1 MRLLTGCCVVWAS
14 TRLIYT
20 VHPPS
25 MYDDDCILP
34 SLKLQCFVLFYSLTA
49 GAHFFY
55 LGASIFS
62 RCMRE
67 PRYERRRNEPPPQR
81 HQSEPNQKVE
91 KTEAGEEPK
100 EKKGWFGWGGNQNAE
115 ESDNERVYV
124 EDSEQEEADAGME
137 AGQSG
142 GTKNVTASL

>member
-1 MRLLTGCCVVWAS
+1 MVAVVVYDVDWFLT
-14 TRLIYT
+14 L
-20 VHPPS
+20 
-25 MYDDDCILP
+25 
-34 SLKLQCFVLFYSLTA
+34 LKLQFVVLFCFLAA

-81 HQSEPNQKVE
+81 HQSEPHQKVE
-91 KTEAGEEPK
+91 KTEAGEEEPK
-100 EKKGWFGWGGNQNAE
+100 EKKGWFGRGGNKIAE

-124 EDSEQEEADAGME
+124 EDDSEQEEADAGME
-137 AGQSG
+137 AAQSG
-142 GTKNVTASL
+142 GSIPRM

>member
-1 MRLLTGCCVVWAS
+1 
-14 TRLIYT
+14 
-20 VHPPS
+20 
-25 MYDDDCILP
+25 
-34 SLKLQCFVLFYSLTA
+34 
-49 GAHFFY
+49 
-55 LGASIFS
+55 
-62 RCMRE
+62 MRE

-81 HQSEPNQKVE
+81 HQSEPHQKVE
-91 KTEAGEEPK
+91 KMKAGEEPK

-115 ESDNERVYV
+115 ESDNERIYV